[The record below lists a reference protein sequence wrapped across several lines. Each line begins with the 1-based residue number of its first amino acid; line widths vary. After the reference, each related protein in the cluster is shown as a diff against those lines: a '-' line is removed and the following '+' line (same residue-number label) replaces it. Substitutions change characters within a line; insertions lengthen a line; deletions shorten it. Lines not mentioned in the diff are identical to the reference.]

1 MRLWDGRKARVRPG
15 GAGGPGWLGELG
27 ELGGLGEPGEP
38 KGLEPVGRRADG
50 AGKAW
55 IDRALNG
62 ENSLSKK

>member
-1 MRLWDGRKARVRPG
+1 MRPG
-15 GAGGPGWLGELG
+15 GAGGPGW
-27 ELGGLGEPGEP
+27 LGGLGEPGEP
-38 KGLEPVGRRADG
+38 KGLEPVGRRVDG

>member
-1 MRLWDGRKARVRPG
+1 MRPG
-15 GAGGPGWLGELG
+15 GAGLARWLGELG
-27 ELGGLGEPGEP
+27 GLGDLGEPGEP
-38 KGLEPVGRRADG
+38 KGLEPVSRRADG

>member
-1 MRLWDGRKARVRPG
+1 MRPG
-15 GAGGPGWLGELG
+15 GAGGPGGLGG
-27 ELGGLGEPGEP
+27 LGGLGEPGEP